1 MSDSDSTSAG
11 GIAERTLTIRSASG
25 DALLSVPAIPAG
37 LGLVAAIAMAPRL
50 VAAAA
55 LGGMFAKVSLS
66 IE

>member
-1 MSDSDSTSAG
+1 MTEFDPTPAG
-11 GIAERTLTIRSASG
+11 GIAERSFTVRSAVG
-25 DALLSVPAIPAG
+25 EPLLSVPAIPAG

-55 LGGMFAKVSLS
+55 LGGMFAKLRLS

>member
-1 MSDSDSTSAG
+1 MTEFDSTPAG
-11 GIAERTLTIRSASG
+11 GIAERTFTVRSSSG
-25 DALLSVPAIPAG
+25 DSLFSVPAIPAG

-55 LGGMFAKVSLS
+55 IGGMFAKVTLS